1 MTKQPRSRRVE
12 IRLTDSELAAIDAA
26 AQAAGMTRTA
36 YLVAAATG
44 ADIAPVVVDVEPL
57 RQSARC
63 WSGVASNIN
72 QLARA
77 ANMGTLRADASV
89 LAAITEAR
97 DAAADAK
104 AAALA
109 MMEEARR

>member
-1 MTKQPRSRRVE
+1 MSKQPRSRRVE
-12 IRLTDSELAAIDAA
+12 IRLTAAELAAIDGA

-44 ADIAPVVVDVEPL
+44 ADIAPVVVDAEPL
-57 RQSARC
+57 RQSARR

-77 ANMGTLRADASV
+77 ANAGKLRADASV

-97 DAAADAK
+97 DAAVDAK

-109 MMEEARR
+109 MLEAAR